1 MKRSIICL
9 LLLITAASAL
19 PAQSENFKIETDIN
33 WERDLIRIRVEN
45 DLNPEIFVI
54 QEEVNMFQHAN
65 KALIA
70 AAFLFWQLSSFLLC
84 WCRKPW

>member
-1 MKRSIICL
+1 M
-9 LLLITAASAL
+9 
-19 PAQSENFKIETDIN
+19 
-33 WERDLIRIRVEN
+33 
-45 DLNPEIFVI
+45 I